1 MKEQPKLAPVG
12 LEIGDEY
19 KTPWRNLQI
28 IDERGEYGDEDNREW
43 YVRDMETGEELWVDW
58 DFLMEI
64 SKANLGKKHGS
75 GWD

>member
-1 MKEQPKLAPVG
+1 MKEQPRLAPVG

-19 KTPWRNLQI
+19 KTPWGDLKI
-28 IDERGEYGDEDNREW
+28 EDIRGEYEDEDNREW